1 MTFWG
6 GFGDG
11 GGFSSLRAVAGL
23 GWNCLGRWSWNPEV
37 EVVGAVL
44 GGCEAPRGRSKEV
57 DPRLSGSGCP
67 SVAVLLVVAGA
78 HGVAPDCIE
87 VLLLFVLLLLI
98 TRGLGGASNSLSR
111 LLADTC
117 GGRL

>member
-11 GGFSSLRAVAGL
+11 GGLSSLRAVAGL

-37 EVVGAVL
+37 EVVEVAL
-44 GGCEAPRGRSKEV
+44 GGWEPPRGRSKEG
-57 DPRLSGSGCP
+57 DPKLSGSGLQ
-67 SVAVLLVVAGA
+67 SVAVLLVAAGA

-87 VLLLFVLLLLI
+87 VLLLFVLSLLI